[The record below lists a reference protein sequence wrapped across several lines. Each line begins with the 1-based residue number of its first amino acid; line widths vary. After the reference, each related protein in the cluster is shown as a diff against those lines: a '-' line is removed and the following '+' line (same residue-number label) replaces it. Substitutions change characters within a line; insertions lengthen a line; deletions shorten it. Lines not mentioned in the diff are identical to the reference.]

1 MLSYAFCDEVLQQ
14 ILLEPLRNNLID
26 LVKKRLHGEL
36 TPCSECSLHCSS
48 PCNGPEANFHIDPSK
63 L

>member
-1 MLSYAFCDEVLQQ
+1 MLLYAFCDEVLQE
-14 ILLEPLRNNLID
+14 IHLSALRERLID

-36 TPCSECSLHCSS
+36 TLCADCALHCST
-48 PCNGPEANFHIDPSK
+48 PCNGPEVNFYIDPDK